1 MRAHMPQTNRPNYD
15 RAYFDRWYR
24 HPAHR
29 VRSAAWLA
37 REVACVIGVTEHVIG
52 RTVRSVL
59 DVGCGEGNWYPVL
72 KARRPAIR
80 YTGVDPS
87 EYAVKRFGGRR
98 HIRLGNVEELDRLG
112 LRGPFDL
119 IVCSGVLNYLTPAVF
134 ERGIAHIAGLLDGV
148 AYLEVY
154 TTDDLVTGDTQPA
167 LRRRPAWYRAAMQR
181 AGLVP
186 CGMHCY
192 VTKDQALALAALE
205 LGA

>member
-1 MRAHMPQTNRPNYD
+1 MRAHMTHLTHYD

-37 REVACVIGVTEHVIG
+37 REVACVIGVTEHVLG

-87 EYAVKRFGGRR
+87 EYAVKRFGARR

-119 IVCSGVLNYLTPAVF
+119 IVCSGVLNYLTAAVF
-134 ERGIAHIAGLLDGV
+134 QRGLAHIAELLHGV

-154 TTDDLVTGDTQPA
+154 TTDDLVTGDTQTA

-181 AGLVP
+181 ADLVP

-192 VTKDQALALAALE
+192 VHKDRAPTLAALE